1 METGHLK
8 HFRAAALGASLAG
21 GLLLPCPLPAL
32 SGVRGSPT
40 LPPGRSLGSLASAL
54 LGGSLRR
61 KTSAHTAVGALL
73 LHQTQTQAHPCSP
86 DVRRPPGSLLLRLQ
100 AWKSP
105 GHPSTSGHSPL
116 AHVSGPKGPRRA
128 PATRHTVGGTPK
140 LPPWRS
146 PCVPVSEGESTL
158 SCSESS
164 NCLQVQAQ
172 ASTDPWSATPPRSP
186 DLPTLLSLLLLH
198 RLLWLFDCPELSPLP
213 LSLRMFCSSSHH

>member
-128 PATRHTVGGTPK
+128 PGLIRSPGVGGWGWEERPHARFPPGTRPVAGLPRVTEAAPAAIRSFSRPPHPPAAPPHLPAPPPATRHRIPATTHF
-140 LPPWRS
+140 RS
-146 PCVPVSEGESTL
+146 
-158 SCSESS
+158 
-164 NCLQVQAQ
+164 A
-172 ASTDPWSATPPRSP
+172 
-186 DLPTLLSLLLLH
+186 
-198 RLLWLFDCPELSPLP
+198 
-213 LSLRMFCSSSHH
+213 